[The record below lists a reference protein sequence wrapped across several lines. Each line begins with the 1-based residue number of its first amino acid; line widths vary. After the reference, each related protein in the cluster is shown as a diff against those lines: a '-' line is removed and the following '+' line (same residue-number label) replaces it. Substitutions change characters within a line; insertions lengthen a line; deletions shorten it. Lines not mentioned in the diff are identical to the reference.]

1 MWGARSSLLV
11 GFAVGLAATGI
22 GIAGRA
28 CRPPT
33 SAGSIDDVA
42 VPAHQRVPAAF
53 PGLPLLVILAA
64 FLPPGIGTVIL
75 VLTLTGWA
83 GSARVLRSQALS
95 IRGKDFV
102 AAAIVTGERPARIM
116 FREIL
121 PEHGIDRHDHAARL
135 A

>member
-11 GFAVGLAATGI
+11 GFVVGIAATCI
-22 GIAGRA
+22 GILVGPGLGLLRQASSTTR
-28 CRPPT
+28 CPWSPT
-33 SAGSIDDVA
+33 SSCCI
-42 VPAHQRVPAAF
+42 

-64 FLPPGIGTVIL
+64 FLPPGIGHGDPRPDV
-75 VLTLTGWA
+75 TGWA

-102 AAAIVTGERPARIM
+102 AAAIVTGERARRIM

-121 PEHGIDRHDHAARL
+121 PEHGLDRDDHAARV